1 MKKNVILFIGVINL
15 LVVSCSNN
23 NLNSID
29 TSLNPI
35 ESLLLTPNVNLTND
49 LSNKYSASNP
59 LSISFSGLS
68 SGAQSYTA
76 DFKAIEAFQ
85 NLYPYIRIQYQNPQG
100 IALSFQSDSNPNV
113 MIQPYLNDAALAL
126 SAKKVY
132 ALDSLMDINDP
143 QNIFELIPEKLLASN
158 KLIYEVN
165 QPIYS
170 LPVGY
175 KAGLILKNELFLK
188 YLDLS
193 SEFKQISNFEEQFSL
208 IDQFNASLDNKL
220 SELNKKILFAQIEDG
235 KDPIFFT
242 SESMIN
248 PLPQNTFL
256 VVDLRNSSL
265 ESKGLMQM
273 RSISFNYLMHLWGIA
288 PLTVSGLN
296 EITPNFLKNNE
307 NTLELIDF
315 LKAQHDY
322 SINYFDLSYF
332 DMLEN
337 TNPLNYLS
345 STYLKSYAKLYGL
358 NEKVFDFSAFFSKDG
373 INNYFDYIPYNV
385 YLLKNA
391 TQTEDSLH
399 AAWLFTNFLTKE
411 GNVHYATG
419 DFLMPLNK
427 TVIESI
433 EYASYLD
440 DNPLIHEMQD
450 FLDEILFNNNSNF
463 QIPMNSPFSKQR
475 NYDLVSYEFLH
486 HIIFQ
491 DKHPDFVA
499 TNWTEEE
506 KLNYYFGFLNSH

>member
-15 LVVSCSNN
+15 LVFSCSN
-23 NLNSID
+23 S
-29 TSLNPI
+29 SLNPI

-100 IALSFQSDSNPNV
+100 IALSFPSDSNPNV
-113 MIQPYLNDAALAL
+113 MIQPNLNDAAFAL

-158 KLIYEVN
+158 KLSYEVN

-208 IDQFNASLDNKL
+208 IDQFNTSLDNKL

-235 KDPIFFT
+235 KDSIFFT
-242 SESMIN
+242 SESIIN

-288 PLTVSGLN
+288 PLTVSGFN

-307 NTLELIDF
+307 NTLELINF

-322 SINYFDLSYF
+322 SYNNFYSGYFDT
-332 DMLEN
+332 LEN
-337 TNPLNYLS
+337 TIPLTYLS
-345 STYLKSYAKLYGL
+345 TNFIKERAKTYVI
-358 NEKVFDFSAFFSKDG
+358 NENVFDFSAFFSKDG

-385 YLLKNA
+385 YLLKSA
-391 TQTEDSLH
+391 TQTDDSLL
-399 AAWLFTNFLTKE
+399 AAWLFTNFLATE
-411 GNVHYATG
+411 GNIHYATG
-419 DFLMPLNK
+419 NDLMPLNK
-427 TVIESI
+427 TIIESI
-433 EYASYLD
+433 EYTSYLD
-440 DNPLIHEMQD
+440 DNPIIQEMQN
-450 FLDEILFNNNSNF
+450 FLDAILFTNNSNF
-463 QIPMNSPFSKQR
+463 RIAINPPFAKQR
-475 NYDLVSYEFLH
+475 NYDLVSNQFLN

-506 KLNYYFGFLNSH
+506 KLNYYFGFLNSN